1 MTALSRGMVLAAG
14 LGLRMRPLTEHT
26 AKPLL
31 RLHGRSLLDHALD
44 RLGEAGVREAVV
56 NAHWHADKVAA
67 ALEARGAEAPPR
79 VHLQREEE
87 LLETGGGVARALPR
101 LGPGPFAAVN
111 GDSMWLDGPT
121 PALLRLAAAFDPA
134 RMDGLLL
141 LVRSAQVEG
150 EVGSGDFLLDPLGRL
165 RRPKE
170 REVAPYIFAG
180 VQVLSPALLAGAP
193 AGRFSLNRLYD
204 RAIAAGRLYA
214 LVHDGV
220 WFHLSTPPDLERAEA
235 AMQAGLAKAPF

>member
-1 MTALSRGMVLAAG
+1 
-14 LGLRMRPLTEHT
+14 
-26 AKPLL
+26 
-31 RLHGRSLLDHALD
+31 
-44 RLGEAGVREAVV
+44 
-56 NAHWHADKVAA
+56 
-67 ALEARGAEAPPR
+67 
-79 VHLQREEE
+79 
-87 LLETGGGVARALPR
+87 
-101 LGPGPFAAVN
+101 
-111 GDSMWLDGPT
+111 
-121 PALLRLAAAFDPA
+121 
-134 RMDGLLL
+134 MDGLLL

-165 RRPKE
+165 RRPRE

-180 VQVLSPALLAGAP
+180 VQVLSPALFDGAP